1 MSPGQSISAARGR
14 ASASWVAI
22 KARRPGVE
30 HAARAYQHYKANRGD
45 HLAAAITYFSF
56 LALFPL
62 ILLGV
67 SVAGFV
73 FAHSPDL
80 QQRLFDSISENL
92 PGTFG
97 STVRD
102 TIDGAVRNRTSV
114 GIVGLA
120 GFAVAGLGWI
130 SNLRTAIETV
140 WGVAPKSRNFLV
152 AKGADAVVLV
162 GLGIGAVVSVGLT
175 AGGTAASGQVLK
187 WLNLD
192 GVTGMGTLAA
202 VVGVLLA
209 ILGSTLLFGWLIIR
223 LPAMHVSRR
232 TTVRTALLAAAGFEI
247 LKVVGAYYI
256 ARVTKS
262 PAAAAIG
269 PVVGI
274 LIWID
279 LVSRYLLYCV
289 AWAATAEPV
298 PVQAPL
304 VAGPSIELAPPAR
317 RGGFTPVGVAAGLIS
332 AGAALG
338 AVSVT
343 ALRRWYRAPP
353 PPRQPR
359 R

>member
-1 MSPGQSISAARGR
+1 MSPGQAISAVRARVN
-14 ASASWVAI
+14 ASWLAL
-22 KARRPGVE
+22 KRRRPGIE

-73 FAHSPDL
+73 FVHSPDL
-80 QQRLFDSISENL
+80 QQRLFNSISANL

-97 STVRD
+97 TTVRD
-102 TIDGAVRNRTSV
+102 TINDAVRNRTSV

-120 GFAVAGLGWI
+120 GFALAGLGWI
-130 SNLRTAIETV
+130 ANLRTAIETV
-140 WGVAPKSRNFLV
+140 WGVPAKSRNLFV
-152 AKGADAVVLV
+152 AKGADALVLL
-162 GLGIGAVVSVGLT
+162 GLGVGAAVSVALT

-202 VVGVLLA
+202 VIGVLLA
-209 ILGSTLLFGWLIIR
+209 ILGSMLLFGWLIIR
-223 LPAMHVSRR
+223 LPAIHLSRR
-232 TTVRTALLAAAGFEI
+232 TTVRTALLAAVGFEV

-262 PAAAAIG
+262 PAVAAIG

-274 LIWID
+274 LVWID

-289 AWAATAEPV
+289 AWASTAEPM

-304 VAGPSIELAPPAR
+304 VAGPSIELAAPTT
-317 RGGFTPVGVAAGLIS
+317 RGGVTPVRVAAGLLS

-338 AVSVT
+338 VVSMT
-343 ALRRWYRAPP
+343 ALRRWCRARP
-353 PPRQPR
+353 PPRQPSR
-359 R
+359 